1 MPSGYINIDAE
12 TRRLIHNY
20 NNKVYRQR
28 KKGANIDYLRL
39 SELAAMSPTQQRQT
53 VRYAELYRQRGSEQ
67 ISEQGIPYYRMQYAK
82 ELLNEVNKEREKRRK
97 AIAPSKKKGN
107 MFVVERANLKPRKLT
122 FKNEQEFER
131 LLKSLEQEVNPKY
144 WQEGDK
150 RYIENYL
157 QGAERNLGAEN
168 AEKLREVL
176 EQYKERDI
184 FLTSAADTNLWI
196 DEFYPVANEDVDSF
210 TDSVVTKWSE
220 ALQHKRKKSRSKG
233 VK

>member
-28 KKGANIDYLRL
+28 KKGENVDYLRL
-39 SELAAMSPTQQRQT
+39 SEFAAMSPTQQRQT
-53 VRYAELYRQRGSEQ
+53 MRYTELYRQRGSEQ
-67 ISEQGIPYYRMQYAK
+67 ISEHGVPYYRLQYAK
-82 ELLNEVNKEREKRRK
+82 ELLDEVNKERTKRRR

-107 MFVVERANLKPRKLT
+107 MFVIERANLKPRKLT

-131 LLKSLEQEVNPKY
+131 LLKSLEKETNPQY
-144 WQEGDK
+144 WQEGD
-150 RYIENYL
+150 RHYLDNYL
-157 QGAERNLGAEN
+157 LGAERNLGAEN

-184 FLTSAADTNLWI
+184 FLISAGDTNLWI
-196 DEFYPVANEDVDSF
+196 DEFYPLDKKDLDSY
-210 TDSVVTKWSE
+210 TDSLVTQWNE
-220 ALQHKRKKSRSKG
+220 ALQNKRKKSWGKG
-233 VK
+233 G